1 MIRKTVVRQV
11 LMLIPDEPD
20 VIPVID
26 IASQGVPLQ
35 DVEILAANHSGGMV
49 PNTPAQGEKS
59 SDRYA
64 GGVFELDSHLA
75 QVEGVYVPDL
85 LIYLAGKAGV
95 PVSIGED
102 ANESIV
108 ELKEKLRAWATS

>member
-26 IASQGVPLQ
+26 ISSQGIPLQ
-35 DVEILAANHSGGMV
+35 DAEILAANHSGGMV
-49 PNTPAQGEKS
+49 PNTQVQGEAS

-64 GGVFELDSHLA
+64 GGVFEVNPDLA
-75 QVEGVYVPDL
+75 QIEGVYVPDL
-85 LIYLAGKAGV
+85 LVYLAGKAGV
-95 PVSIGED
+95 PVSVGED

-108 ELKEKLRAWATS
+108 ALKEKLRVWATS